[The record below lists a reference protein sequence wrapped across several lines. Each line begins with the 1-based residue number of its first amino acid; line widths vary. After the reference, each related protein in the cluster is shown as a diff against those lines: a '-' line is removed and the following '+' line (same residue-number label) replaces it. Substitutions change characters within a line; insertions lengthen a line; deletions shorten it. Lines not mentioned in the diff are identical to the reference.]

1 MLAALDHDALFKLVL
16 TAFFR
21 EFIDLVAPD
30 LAAALDPAPPVFL
43 DKESFADLFDPD
55 RREADL
61 VAQVR
66 LRQHSATLLIH
77 LEHQA
82 QADAALDRRMFRYFA
97 RLYDRYD
104 QPIYPIAL
112 CSYPRS
118 RHPAADRHEVRAAQR
133 TVLTFQYQVVQLNR
147 MDWRAYLTTSNP
159 AAMAL
164 MARMRVAPEDRWRV
178 KAACL
183 RLLAGAPLSGAQRRL
198 IGQFVDI
205 YLPLNAR
212 EEQALAAEV
221 ARLPGAAKEVVMGVD
236 RQLGVQR
243 PRRGTARGAAS
254 GGETDADAQV
264 RGVAVGGARAPGD
277 ADGGR
282 VDGAGGRRCSTSRAW
297 RRSKRGWRRPRQS
310 RHNEGAMEVIT
321 SWERKG
327 RAEGLREG

>member
-1 MLAALDHDALFKLVL
+1 MPAAIDHDALFKLVL

-30 LAAALDPAPPVFL
+30 LAAALDPEPPVFL

-66 LRQHSATLLIH
+66 LRHHPATLLIH

-104 QPIYPIAL
+104 QPISPIAR
-112 CSYPRS
+112 CSYPRP
-118 RHPAADRHEVRAAQR
+118 RRPAADRHELRAAQR

-164 MARMRVAPEDRWRV
+164 MARMRIAPEDRWRV

-198 IGQFVDI
+198 IGQCVDI

-212 EEQALAAEV
+212 DEQALAAEV
-221 ARLPGAAKEVVMGVD
+221 ARLPGAAKEVVME
-236 RQLGVQR
+236 L
-243 PRRGTARGAAS
+243 
-254 GGETDADAQV
+254 
-264 RGVAVGGARAPGD
+264 
-277 ADGGR
+277 
-282 VDGAGGRRCSTSRAW
+282 
-297 RRSKRGWRRPRQS
+297 
-310 RHNEGAMEVIT
+310 IT

-327 RAEGLREG
+327 RAEGLREGRRGLREGQRLVVERMLTRRFGALPSGMRARLATLTADELTALADALLDFTSLAEVEAWLATPPTKQA

>member
-1 MLAALDHDALFKLVL
+1 MLAALDHDALFKLLL

-82 QADAALDRRMFRYFA
+82 QADAALDRRMFRYFE

-112 CSYPRS
+112 CSYPRP
-118 RHPAADRHEVRAAQR
+118 RRPAADRHELRVAQR

-183 RLLAGAPLSGAQRRL
+183 RLLAGAPLSGAQ
-198 IGQFVDI
+198 
-205 YLPLNAR
+205 
-212 EEQALAAEV
+212 
-221 ARLPGAAKEVVMGVD
+221 
-236 RQLGVQR
+236 
-243 PRRGTARGAAS
+243 
-254 GGETDADAQV
+254 
-264 RGVAVGGARAPGD
+264 
-277 ADGGR
+277 
-282 VDGAGGRRCSTSRAW
+282 
-297 RRSKRGWRRPRQS
+297 
-310 RHNEGAMEVIT
+310 
-321 SWERKG
+321 
-327 RAEGLREG
+327 

>member
-1 MLAALDHDALFKLVL
+1 MPAAIDHDALFKLVL

-30 LAAALDPAPPVFL
+30 LAAALDPEPPVFL

-66 LRQHSATLLIH
+66 LRHHPATLLIH

-104 QPIYPIAL
+104 QPISPIAR
-112 CSYPRS
+112 CSYPRP
-118 RHPAADRHEVRAAQR
+118 RRPAADRHELRAAQR

-164 MARMRVAPEDRWRV
+164 MARMRIAPEDRWRV

-198 IGQFVDI
+198 IGQCVDI

-221 ARLPGAAKEVVMGVD
+221 ARLPGAAKEVVME
-236 RQLGVQR
+236 L
-243 PRRGTARGAAS
+243 
-254 GGETDADAQV
+254 
-264 RGVAVGGARAPGD
+264 
-277 ADGGR
+277 
-282 VDGAGGRRCSTSRAW
+282 
-297 RRSKRGWRRPRQS
+297 
-310 RHNEGAMEVIT
+310 IT

-327 RAEGLREG
+327 RAEGLREGLREGQRLVVERMLTRRFGALPSGMRARLATLTADELTALADALLDFTSLAEVEAWLATPPTKQA

>member
-1 MLAALDHDALFKLVL
+1 MPAAIDHDALFKLVL

-30 LAAALDPAPPVFL
+30 LAAALDPEPPVFL

-55 RREADL
+55 RREADM
-61 VAQVR
+61 VVQMRVR
-66 LRQHSATLLIH
+66 HHLATLLIH

-112 CSYPRS
+112 CSYPRP
-118 RHPAADRHEVRAAQR
+118 RRPAADRHELRVAQR

-147 MDWRAYLTTSNP
+147 MDWRTYLTTSNP

-164 MARMRVAPEDRWRV
+164 MAPEDRWRV

-221 ARLPGAAKEVVMGVD
+221 ARLPGAAKEVVME
-236 RQLGVQR
+236 L
-243 PRRGTARGAAS
+243 
-254 GGETDADAQV
+254 
-264 RGVAVGGARAPGD
+264 
-277 ADGGR
+277 
-282 VDGAGGRRCSTSRAW
+282 
-297 RRSKRGWRRPRQS
+297 
-310 RHNEGAMEVIT
+310 IT

-327 RAEGLREG
+327 RAEGLREGRAEGLREGQRLVVERMLTRRFGTLSPGVRERLATLTADELTALADALLDFTSLAEVEAWLATPPAEQA

>member
-1 MLAALDHDALFKLVL
+1 
-16 TAFFR
+16 
-21 EFIDLVAPD
+21 
-30 LAAALDPAPPVFL
+30 
-43 DKESFADLFDPD
+43 
-55 RREADL
+55 

-66 LRQHSATLLIH
+66 LRHHPATLLIH

-104 QPIYPIAL
+104 QPISPIAR
-112 CSYPRS
+112 CSYPRP
-118 RHPAADRHEVRAAQR
+118 RRPAADRHELRAAQR

-164 MARMRVAPEDRWRV
+164 MARMRIAPEDRWRV

-212 EEQALAAEV
+212 DEQALAAEV
-221 ARLPGAAKEVVMGVD
+221 ARLPGAAKEVVME
-236 RQLGVQR
+236 L
-243 PRRGTARGAAS
+243 
-254 GGETDADAQV
+254 
-264 RGVAVGGARAPGD
+264 
-277 ADGGR
+277 
-282 VDGAGGRRCSTSRAW
+282 
-297 RRSKRGWRRPRQS
+297 
-310 RHNEGAMEVIT
+310 IT

-327 RAEGLREG
+327 RAEGLREGRAEGLREGRAEGLREGQRLVVERMLTRRFGALPSGMRARLATLTADELTALADALLDFTSLAEVEAWLATPPTKQA

>member
-1 MLAALDHDALFKLVL
+1 MPAAIDHDALFKLVL

-30 LAAALDPAPPVFL
+30 LAAALDPEPPVFL
-43 DKESFADLFDPD
+43 DKERFADLFDPD

-66 LRQHSATLLIH
+66 LRQRPATLLIH

-112 CSYPRS
+112 CSYLRPR
-118 RHPAADRHEVRAAQR
+118 RPAADRHELRAAHH
-133 TVLTFQYQVVQLNR
+133 TVLMFQYQVVQLNR
-147 MDWRAYLTTSNP
+147 MDWRAYLTTTNP

-183 RLLAGAPLSGAQRRL
+183 RLLPLSRPYMRSLFLVTSRTRNVPCSIVHWRRNLTSVAFVVNVQQNAAPLSGTWWQVACSLLRTST
-198 IGQFVDI
+198 
-205 YLPLNAR
+205 
-212 EEQALAAEV
+212 AA
-221 ARLPGAAKEVVMGVD
+221 
-236 RQLGVQR
+236 
-243 PRRGTARGAAS
+243 
-254 GGETDADAQV
+254 
-264 RGVAVGGARAPGD
+264 
-277 ADGGR
+277 
-282 VDGAGGRRCSTSRAW
+282 
-297 RRSKRGWRRPRQS
+297 
-310 RHNEGAMEVIT
+310 
-321 SWERKG
+321 
-327 RAEGLREG
+327 

>member
-1 MLAALDHDALFKLVL
+1 MPTAIDHDALLKLVL

-30 LAAALDPAPPVFL
+30 LTAALDPVPPVFL

-66 LRQHSATLLIH
+66 LRQHPATLLIY

-112 CSYPRS
+112 CSYPRP
-118 RHPAADRHEVRAAQR
+118 RRPVADRHELRVARRA
-133 TVLTFQYQVVQLNR
+133 VLTFQYQVVNW
-147 MDWRAYLTTSNP
+147 MDWRTYLTTSNP
-159 AAMAL
+159 AAIAL
-164 MARMRVAPEDRWRV
+164 MAQVRMAPEDRWRV

-183 RLLAGAPLSGAQRRL
+183 RLLAGVPLSGAQQRL

-221 ARLPGAAKEVVMGVD
+221 ARLPRTAKEVVME
-236 RQLGVQR
+236 L
-243 PRRGTARGAAS
+243 
-254 GGETDADAQV
+254 
-264 RGVAVGGARAPGD
+264 
-277 ADGGR
+277 
-282 VDGAGGRRCSTSRAW
+282 
-297 RRSKRGWRRPRQS
+297 
-310 RHNEGAMEVIT
+310 IT

-327 RAEGLREG
+327 RAEGSREGQRLVVEWMLTRRFRALLLLRGVGF

>member
-1 MLAALDHDALFKLVL
+1 LL

-30 LAAALDPAPPVFL
+30 LAAALDPEPPVFL

-82 QADAALDRRMFRYFA
+82 HADAALDRRMFRYFA

-112 CSYPRS
+112 CSYPRP
-118 RHPAADRHEVRAAQR
+118 RRPADRHELRAAQR

-164 MARMRVAPEDRWRV
+164 MARMRIAPEDRWRV

-221 ARLPGAAKEVVMGVD
+221 ARLPGAAKEVVME
-236 RQLGVQR
+236 L
-243 PRRGTARGAAS
+243 
-254 GGETDADAQV
+254 
-264 RGVAVGGARAPGD
+264 
-277 ADGGR
+277 
-282 VDGAGGRRCSTSRAW
+282 
-297 RRSKRGWRRPRQS
+297 
-310 RHNEGAMEVIT
+310 IT

-327 RAEGLREG
+327 RAEGLREGRAEGLREGQRLVVERMLTRRFGALPSGVRERLATLTTDELTALADALLDFTSLAEVEAWLAASPSEQT

>member
-1 MLAALDHDALFKLVL
+1 MPAAIDHDALFKLVL

-30 LAAALDPAPPVFL
+30 LAAALDPEPPVFL

-55 RREADL
+55 RREADM
-61 VAQVR
+61 VVQMRVR
-66 LRQHSATLLIH
+66 HHLATLLIH

-112 CSYPRS
+112 CSYPRP
-118 RHPAADRHEVRAAQR
+118 RRPAADRHELRVAQR

-147 MDWRAYLTTSNP
+147 MDWRTYLTTSNP

-164 MARMRVAPEDRWRV
+164 MAPEDRWRV

-212 EEQALAAEV
+212 ETQALAAEV
-221 ARLPGAAKEVVMGVD
+221 AQLPGAAKEVVME
-236 RQLGVQR
+236 L
-243 PRRGTARGAAS
+243 
-254 GGETDADAQV
+254 
-264 RGVAVGGARAPGD
+264 
-277 ADGGR
+277 
-282 VDGAGGRRCSTSRAW
+282 
-297 RRSKRGWRRPRQS
+297 
-310 RHNEGAMEVIT
+310 IT

-327 RAEGLREG
+327 RAEGLREGRAEGLREGQRLVVERMLTRRFGTLSPGVRERLATLTADELTALADALLDFTSLAEVEAWLASVLARADITRVGWS

>member
-221 ARLPGAAKEVVMGVD
+221 ARLPGAAKEVVME
-236 RQLGVQR
+236 L
-243 PRRGTARGAAS
+243 
-254 GGETDADAQV
+254 
-264 RGVAVGGARAPGD
+264 
-277 ADGGR
+277 
-282 VDGAGGRRCSTSRAW
+282 
-297 RRSKRGWRRPRQS
+297 
-310 RHNEGAMEVIT
+310 IT

-327 RAEGLREG
+327 RAEGLREGRAEGLREGQRLVVERMLTRRFGALPSGVRERLATLTADELTALADALLDFTSLAEVEAWLAASPPEQT

>member
-221 ARLPGAAKEVVMGVD
+221 ARLPGAAKEVVME
-236 RQLGVQR
+236 LI
-243 PRRGTARGAAS
+243 A
-254 GGETDADAQV
+254 
-264 RGVAVGGARAPGD
+264 
-277 ADGGR
+277 
-282 VDGAGGRRCSTSRAW
+282 
-297 RRSKRGWRRPRQS
+297 
-310 RHNEGAMEVIT
+310 

-327 RAEGLREG
+327 RAEGLREGQRLVVKRMLTHRFGALLLGVRERLATLTADELTALADALLDFTSLAEVEAWLAASPPEQT

>member
-1 MLAALDHDALFKLVL
+1 MPAALDHDALFKLVL

-66 LRQHSATLLIH
+66 LRQHPATLLIH

-112 CSYPRS
+112 CSYPRP
-118 RHPAADRHEVRAAQR
+118 RRPAADRHELRAAQR

-147 MDWRAYLTTSNP
+147 MDWRAYLTTTNP

-183 RLLAGAPLSGAQRRL
+183 RLLAGAPLTGAQRRL

-221 ARLPGAAKEVVMGVD
+221 ARLPGAAKEVVME
-236 RQLGVQR
+236 L
-243 PRRGTARGAAS
+243 
-254 GGETDADAQV
+254 
-264 RGVAVGGARAPGD
+264 
-277 ADGGR
+277 
-282 VDGAGGRRCSTSRAW
+282 
-297 RRSKRGWRRPRQS
+297 
-310 RHNEGAMEVIT
+310 IT

-327 RAEGLREG
+327 RAEGLREGLREGRAEGLREGRAEGLREGQRLVVERMLTRRFGALPSGVRERLATLTADELTALADALLDFTSLAEVEAWLAASPPEQT